1 VPLQLIP
8 FAHQWSN
15 LGYLAELL
23 KPSPPTTHNGYNPP
37 TVRQKKKVK
46 YEWTSNGGCG
56 RNEGG
61 PDIAGYT
68 VTLAVILA
76 IVAGM
81 VKLVRSSANNGF
93 SASASSIQ

>member
-1 VPLQLIP
+1 MSGLLTAV
-8 FAHQWSN
+8 WS
-15 LGYLAELL
+15 
-23 KPSPPTTHNGYNPP
+23 K
-37 TVRQKKKVK
+37 R
-46 YEWTSNGGCG
+46 
-56 RNEGG
+56 GG
-61 PDIAGYT
+61 PDIAGYA